1 MNRERDVWVLENV
14 NNRREGPTVILIY
27 WLQHISSLLTVL
39 MLRTVN
45 VEVLEEAVKLCQLLL
60 TPRLRRVAF
69 LSRLE
74 VITLV
79 L

>member
-1 MNRERDVWVLENV
+1 MR
-14 NNRREGPTVILIY
+14 
-27 WLQHISSLLTVL
+27 SLLTVL
-39 MLRTVN
+39 MLRIVN
-45 VEVLEEAVKLCQLLL
+45 VEVLEESVKLWQLLL
-60 TPRLRRVAF
+60 TARLRRVAF